1 MKGFFLITL
10 LLVYATVCT
19 TQENRVHSEHA
30 RPAVGW
36 DSLKGMIAYPEIA
49 RRAGV
54 EGISNV
60 AVKLDSTG
68 TVIDI
73 MISGYDIFDS
83 SIEQAIKKM
92 RWLPE
97 MENGKPKPAS
107 LFFDVQFQ
115 YRNTKGPLRRTLI
128 IEADKATTKPEK

>member
-1 MKGFFLITL
+1 MKRSFLIVS
-10 LLVYATVCT
+10 LVVLAMDCFA
-19 TQENRVHSEHA
+19 QGNRIHNGHA
-30 RPAVGW
+30 RPVIGW
-36 DSLKGMIAYPEIA
+36 DSLKSAIVYPEIA

-60 AVKLDSTG
+60 AVKLDTTG
-68 TVIDI
+68 AVIDI

-83 SIEQAIKKM
+83 SIEQAIKKT

-97 MENGKPKPAS
+97 MEGGRPKPVS

-115 YRNTKGPLRRTLI
+115 YKNTKGPARRTLI
-128 IEADKATTKPEK
+128 IEADK

>member
-10 LLVYATVCT
+10 LVVYATVCT
-19 TQENRVHSEHA
+19 AQENRVHSEHA

-36 DSLKGMIAYPEIA
+36 DSFKEMIIYPEIA

-54 EGISNV
+54 EGISNI
-60 AVKLDSTG
+60 AVKLDTSG
-68 TVIDI
+68 AVIDI

-83 SIEQAIKKM
+83 SIEQAIRKA

-97 MENGKPKPAS
+97 IENGKPKPAS

-115 YRNTKGPLRRTLI
+115 YRNTKGPVRRTLI
-128 IEADKATTKPEK
+128 IEADKANAKPEK

>member
-1 MKGFFLITL
+1 MRRSFLIAAL
-10 LLVYATVCT
+10 IALATDCFA
-19 TQENRVHSEHA
+19 QGNRIQNDHA
-30 RPAVGW
+30 HPAVGW
-36 DSLKGMIAYPEIA
+36 DSLKSTIVYPEIA

-60 AVKLDSTG
+60 AVKLDTTG
-68 TVIDI
+68 AVIDI

-83 SIEQAIKKM
+83 SIEQAVKKA
-92 RWLPE
+92 RWFPE
-97 MENGKPKPAS
+97 VENGRPKPTS

-128 IEADKATTKPEK
+128 IEADKVNARPEQ

>member
-1 MKGFFLITL
+1 MKKFFLIAG
-10 LLVYATVCT
+10 LVILATVCYA
-19 TQENRVHSEHA
+19 QENRTRSEHA

-36 DSLKGMIAYPEIA
+36 DSLKGMIIYPEIA

-60 AVKLDSTG
+60 AVKLDTTG
-68 TVIDI
+68 AVVDI
-73 MISGYDIFDS
+73 MISGYEIFDA
-83 SIEQAIKKM
+83 SIEQAIKRT

-97 MENGKPKPAS
+97 MENGKTKPAS

-128 IEADKATTKPEK
+128 IEAEKANTRPER

>member
-1 MKGFFLITL
+1 MKRFFLIAV
-10 LLVYATVCT
+10 LVLYATVST
-19 TQENRVHSEHA
+19 AQENRVHSDHA

-36 DSLKGMIAYPEIA
+36 DSLKGMIVYPEIA

-60 AVKLDSTG
+60 AVKLDTTG
-68 TVIDI
+68 AVIDI

-83 SIEQAIKKM
+83 SIEQAIKKT
-92 RWLPE
+92 RWIPE
-97 MENGKPKPAS
+97 MENGKSKPAS

-128 IEADKATTKPEK
+128 IEADKTNTKPEK